1 MSLLSHQLQTK
12 RYQRE
17 LKIDTRTFNVLE
29 RKHGTI
35 NLLKQLKLQLLN
47 PKLVE
52 PAPVSAPAVAGNT
65 GWYGNI
71 FLELLSLRTN
81 GMETTYNY
89 TIYKGSTDQTPVLV
103 SNQTLS
109 NNNYNTVIGSSAHVL
124 TSADRLENNSS
135 SFLVTINSFSGGNIA
150 FVSIQNGTLLYDPDR
165 VQPSVIGTDVRIRF
179 LIEPE

>member
-17 LKIDTRTFNVLE
+17 LKIDTRTFNALD
-29 RKHGTI
+29 RKHSDI
-35 NLLKQLKLQLLN
+35 NLIKQLQLLN

-52 PAPVSAPAVAGNT
+52 PAPVSAPTPPAGNT

-71 FLELLSLRTN
+71 FLELLSLRAN
-81 GMETTYNY
+81 NVVVTYNY

-109 NNNYNTVIGSSAHVL
+109 NDLLNTVIGSVAHVL
-124 TSADRLENNSS
+124 TSADRLENAES
-135 SFLVTINSFSGGNIA
+135 SFLVTINSFSGGDIA
-150 FVSIQNGTLLYDPDR
+150 FVSIQNGTLLNNPDR

-179 LIEPE
+179 SIEAP